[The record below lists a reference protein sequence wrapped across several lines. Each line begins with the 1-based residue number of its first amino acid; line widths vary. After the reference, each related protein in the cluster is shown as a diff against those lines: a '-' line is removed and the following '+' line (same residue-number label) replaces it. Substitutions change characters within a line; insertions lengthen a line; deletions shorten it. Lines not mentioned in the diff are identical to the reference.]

1 MTDIIH
7 SESKLIKY
15 HTCYEP
21 GISTIEQ
28 TAAFNHFSKNK
39 LPQSSK
45 NQQSVIMIHSHK
57 LQDGIF
63 MDFPKLDQ
71 VVTPYHLKTSN
82 LSRGWEGDACIRPEN
97 SSTSSNG
104 ETTHRTYTEQHNQ
117 WKDDST
123 LIWQKEILS
132 VTKQFKDVD
141 PIYF

>member
-82 LSRGWEGDACIRPEN
+82 LSRAGRVMPAGDRRILQHLQMEKPHIEHTQN
-97 SSTSSNG
+97 NTING
-104 ETTHRTYTEQHNQ
+104 RMIQR
-117 WKDDST
+117 
-123 LIWQKEILS
+123 
-132 VTKQFKDVD
+132 
-141 PIYF
+141 